1 MSKSLSGCI
10 VILLGVLLGIT
21 RGSSISGSRH
31 IPKENFLITDHLAD
45 GEFER
50 RISYNGLIGKQTSIS
65 QTTKSLSLWQLTDG
79 HLFLQFIYS
88 GDDKIIDCE
97 YIRQKHHIQD
107 FISKFNRDVTMAQ
120 SHNFTNYPSNHH
132 QYTMPEVT
140 KHEFREFLDNDAIP
154 PSYKMA
160 FEDTEDFENLN
171 EVTRQT
177 ERYGMRNFTFVELRQ
192 KQDIPEDLLP
202 LLDIKSIKEQCN
214 LRHQELQKI
223 VGGLDSDDEDIR
235 RNATEH
241 LNRRKRAL
249 SDMFRMPNTKWCG
262 TGNGAGVY
270 NQLGGASKAD
280 MCCRKHD
287 HCKLNIHAMTT
298 KWQFFN
304 YRFYTISSCSCDRRK
319 RRDLSNVLIIG
330 NTKWCGRGFIATK
343 YTDMGGFSKADRCCR
358 QHDKFCPFWIS
369 GFETK
374 YGIFNWRVGT
384 LSHCKCDYRFRTC
397 LKMADSPDANIVGKI
412 FFNIVQSKCF
422 ILKPE
427 KYCKQRSWW
436 GECLKKGIRKRAH
449 LRDNRKY

>member
-304 YRFYTISSCSCDRRK
+304 YRFYTISSCSCDRR
-319 RRDLSNVLIIG
+319 
-330 NTKWCGRGFIATK
+330 
-343 YTDMGGFSKADRCCR
+343 
-358 QHDKFCPFWIS
+358 
-369 GFETK
+369 
-374 YGIFNWRVGT
+374 
-384 LSHCKCDYRFRTC
+384 FRTC